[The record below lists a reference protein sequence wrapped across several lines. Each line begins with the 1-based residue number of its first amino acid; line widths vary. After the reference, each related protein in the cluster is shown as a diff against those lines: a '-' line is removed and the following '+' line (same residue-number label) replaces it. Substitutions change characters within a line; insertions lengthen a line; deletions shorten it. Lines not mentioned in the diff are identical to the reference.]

1 MTNSYNQI
9 VLLAV
14 SVGSFNYSLSF
25 GTSSAIIGLEG
36 FLDYFRLHLEGEEAS
51 YASSMQGAFTGVF
64 FAGGFFGSFIFAWLA
79 DYIGRKRALDVM
91 SIVALIGSIVSGA
104 SFHIGMLLAGRVIT
118 GLASGGMNVIPPMF
132 QSEVSVAEHRGRNV
146 SLHGFMFVA
155 GLATAN
161 WAGLGANFSPN
172 EQLQWRLLLA
182 LQAVPSILL
191 LVLRFWLPETPK
203 WLTLNGRP
211 DEALGTLKN
220 LHDDGS
226 DAEHQR
232 ALHEQQ
238 EIVQQIELDSRHDTS
253 WKALFTRPS
262 ARRRMLLGIFLM
274 FFQQSTGQNVLYGL
288 QINILNSLGL
298 TGWKASL
305 VISCYIT
312 WAAFL
317 NFVGAALLDRVG
329 RRTMLLI
336 GLAGTTIAG
345 AIHTSLA
352 VTYGGGSNKVG
363 AGATVA
369 FLFLFITFFAPCID
383 VTSYVY
389 GAEIFPT
396 YMRARGLA
404 VTIATYFGFA
414 AVYTAASTAANNS
427 IGAKFNMVF
436 ISLSAFVVAY
446 YVFPETKGLSME
458 EMGIL
463 FGEETEV
470 AHIESGTV
478 SPSDPKIEPVN
489 IQVQSVAV
497 KESNV

>member
-14 SVGSFNYSLSF
+14 SVGSFNYGLSF

-36 FLDYFRLHLEGEEAS
+36 FLDYFRLHLEGEDAA

-146 SLHGFMFVA
+146 GLHGFMFVA

-191 LVLRFWLPETPK
+191 LILRFWLPETPR

-211 DEALGTLKN
+211 DEALDTLKK

-232 ALHEQQ
+232 ALDEQQ
-238 EIVQQIELDSRHDTS
+238 EIVKQIELDSRHDTS

-336 GLAGTTIAG
+336 GLAGTTIAD

-352 VTYGGGSNKVG
+352 VTYGGGTNKVG
-363 AGATVA
+363 AGAAVA

-427 IGAKFNMVF
+427 IGAKFNIIF
-436 ISLSAFVVAY
+436 ISLSAINFVVAY
-446 YVFPETKGLSME
+446 YVLPETKGLSLE

-497 KESNV
+497 EE